1 MNDMALNALFE
12 VSKKEEPNLST
23 EILKTIYEIEK
34 VNQFEQNRNVLSAI
48 QSLLE
53 NEIKGV

>member
-23 EILKTIYEIEK
+23 EILKIIYEIEK